1 LRRYGSVPL
10 PGPWFPL
17 PRVRRTRKCGRC
29 GLLYPVKARQ
39 CPHCGGLTD
48 AEVEQLKRRT
58 RDEQASDANLGLL
71 FLYVAVL
78 LAGAMVLLVLFA

>member
-1 LRRYGSVPL
+1 M
-10 PGPWFPL
+10 PGPLFL
-17 PRVRRTRKCGRC
+17 PPRLRRTRKCGRC

-39 CPHCGGLTD
+39 CPHCSGLTD

-78 LAGAMVLLVLFA
+78 LAGALALLVLFG